1 MTRARKR
8 AVYNSPIAEM
18 CSCLPGFSSR
28 FSSLLLAFCLAMS
41 FSGFASDWSAPEQEL
56 ARKIAAATGPGAIAL
71 NVVNKSSLP
80 KKDSDEIAQR
90 LQALLEAAGVRTVKA
105 EQAAATVEV
114 SLSENLRSYVW
125 VAEIRQGADEIKV
138 VMASTLRADTATF
151 DREAL
156 PVTIRKIPLW
166 VQEERILDVAVLEE
180 TPAPTH
186 IAVLDPEKV
195 SLYRWKDGKWQP
207 EQALP
212 ITHSRTW
219 PRDVRG
225 RLMLR
230 QDHLFDIYLPGV
242 FCQSSTTPP
251 LSLVCRN
258 SDDPWPLSNQF
269 SLGGFFAAN
278 RNFFTGVLSPGIGR
292 QTATAKFYTA
302 VSIPRAN
309 YSLWI
314 FTGVDGELHLLD
326 GITDQSAR
334 LNWGSDLAG
343 VRTSCGA
350 GWQVL
355 ATLAGDNT
363 GDSIRA
369 YEFLDR
375 DPVAVSQPIEFA
387 GGITALWTEARGGS
401 AIAVSRNAETGNY
414 EAFRLALACAQ

>member
-1 MTRARKR
+1 MFSR
-8 AVYNSPIAEM
+8 
-18 CSCLPGFSSR
+18 LPGFSSR
-28 FSSLLLAFCLAMS
+28 FLSLLLAFFLAMS
-41 FSGFASDWSAPEQEL
+41 LTGFASDWSAPEQEL

-71 NVVNKSSLP
+71 NVVNKSSLT
-80 KKDSDEIAQR
+80 KKDSDEIGQR
-90 LQALLEAAGVRTVKA
+90 LQALLEAAGVRTVKP

-125 VAEIRQGADEIKV
+125 VAEIRQGAGEVTV
-138 VMASTLRADTATF
+138 VMASSPRADTAAF

-156 PVTIRKIPLW
+156 PVTIRKIPVW
-166 VQEERILDVAVLEE
+166 VQEDRILDVAVLEE
-180 TPAPTH
+180 ASAPTH

-195 SLYRWKDGKWQP
+195 ALYRWRDGKWQQ

-212 ITHSRTW
+212 VTHSRTW
-219 PRDVRG
+219 PRDMRG
-225 RLMLR
+225 RLILR

-242 FCQSSTTPP
+242 FCQSSTAPP
-251 LSLVCRN
+251 LSLICRN

-269 SLGGFFAAN
+269 ALGGFFAAN
-278 RNFFTGVLSPGIGR
+278 RNFFTGVLSPGIGK

-302 VSIPRAN
+302 AALPRVN
-309 YSLWI
+309 YTLWI
-314 FTGVDGELHLLD
+314 FAGVDGGIHLLD

-343 VRTSCGA
+343 VRTSCGS

-355 ATLAGDNT
+355 ATRAGDNT

-369 YEFLDR
+369 YEFPDR

-401 AIAVSRNAETGNY
+401 AMAVSKNAETGNY

>member
-1 MTRARKR
+1 MFSR
-8 AVYNSPIAEM
+8 
-18 CSCLPGFSSR
+18 LPGFSSR
-28 FSSLLLAFCLAMS
+28 FLSLLLVFLLAMS
-41 FSGFASDWSAPEQEL
+41 LTGFASDWSAPEQEL

-71 NVVNKSSLP
+71 NVVNKSSLT
-80 KKDSDEIAQR
+80 KKDSDEIGQR
-90 LQALLEAAGVRTVKA
+90 LQALLEAAGVRIAKP

-125 VAEIRQGADEIKV
+125 VAEIRLGAGEVTV
-138 VMASTLRADTATF
+138 VMASSPRADTAAF

-156 PVTIRKIPLW
+156 PVTIRKIPVW
-166 VQEERILDVAVLEE
+166 VQEDRILDVAVLEE
-180 TPAPTH
+180 ASAPTH

-195 SLYRWKDGKWQP
+195 ALYRWKDGKWQQ

-212 ITHSRTW
+212 VTHSRIW
-219 PRDVRG
+219 PRDMRG
-225 RLMLR
+225 RLILR

-242 FCQSSTTPP
+242 FCQSSTAPP
-251 LSLVCRN
+251 LSLICRN

-269 SLGGFFAAN
+269 ALGGFFAAN
-278 RNFFTGVLSPGIGR
+278 RNFFTGVLSPGIGK

-302 VSIPRAN
+302 AALPRVN
-309 YSLWI
+309 YTLWI
-314 FTGVDGELHLLD
+314 FAGVDGGVHLLD

-343 VRTSCGA
+343 VRTSCGS

-355 ATLAGDNT
+355 ATRAGDNT

-369 YEFLDR
+369 YEFPDR

-401 AIAVSRNAETGNY
+401 AMAVSRNAETGNY

>member
-1 MTRARKR
+1 MFSR
-8 AVYNSPIAEM
+8 
-18 CSCLPGFSSR
+18 LPGFSSR
-28 FSSLLLAFCLAMS
+28 FLSLLLAFFLAMS
-41 FSGFASDWSAPEQEL
+41 LTGFASDWSAPEQEL

-71 NVVNKSSLP
+71 NVVNKSSLT
-80 KKDSDEIAQR
+80 KKDSDEIGQR
-90 LQALLEAAGVRTVKA
+90 LQAMLEAAGVRTVKP

-125 VAEIRQGADEIKV
+125 VAEIRQGASEVTV
-138 VMASTLRADTATF
+138 VMASSPRADTAAF

-156 PVTIRKIPLW
+156 PVTIRKIPVW
-166 VQEERILDVAVLEE
+166 VQEDRILDVAVLEE
-180 TPAPTH
+180 ASAPTH

-195 SLYRWKDGKWQP
+195 ALYRWKDGKWQQ

-212 ITHSRTW
+212 VTHSRTW
-219 PRDVRG
+219 PRDMRG
-225 RLMLR
+225 RLILR

-251 LSLVCRN
+251 LSLICRN

-269 SLGGFFAAN
+269 GLGGFFAAN
-278 RNFFTGVLSPGIGR
+278 RNFFTGVLSPGIGK

-302 VSIPRAN
+302 AALPRVN
-309 YSLWI
+309 YTLWI
-314 FTGVDGELHLLD
+314 FAGVDGGVHLLD

-343 VRTSCGA
+343 VRTSCGS

-355 ATLAGDNT
+355 ATRAGDNT

-369 YEFLDR
+369 YEFPDR

-387 GGITALWTEARGGS
+387 GGITALWTEARGGF
-401 AIAVSRNAETGNY
+401 AMAVSRNGETGNY